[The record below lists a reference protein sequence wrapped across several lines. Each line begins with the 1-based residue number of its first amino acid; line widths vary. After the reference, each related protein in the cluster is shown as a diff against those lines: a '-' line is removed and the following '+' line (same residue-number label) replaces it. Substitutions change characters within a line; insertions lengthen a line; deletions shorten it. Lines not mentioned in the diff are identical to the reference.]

1 MSVLLVPHNTLN
13 IVILQS
19 GFWDCGSPACTEG
32 DSEPSASQSLREL
45 QMFTGGLR
53 QDPCWHVPLH
63 QCRAAHPGWGT
74 GSVQGNLP
82 HFFARPLSPKP
93 ARQLTH
99 HPHNHRETALA
110 PGTAPGRG
118 VLALQAQLCIID
130 GLSSCFA

>member
-13 IVILQS
+13 IVILQL

-82 HFFARPLSPKP
+82 HFFARPLCLCLVPSPQSLP
-93 ARQLTH
+93 DSSRITHITTEQQPSLRGRRPGEACWLCQL
-99 HPHNHRETALA
+99 NY
-110 PGTAPGRG
+110 
-118 VLALQAQLCIID
+118 V
-130 GLSSCFA
+130 